1 MVGEMTVR
9 EFPALQRRLRWITAE
24 LAAIERQLELESQQG
39 GTAGVHTHQ
48 MLLAEQ
54 DELDFILRYYQRQTN
69 GALSRMQWSVVA
81 TSMVISLM
89 LLILLVA
96 QRMP

>member
-1 MVGEMTVR
+1 MTVR
-9 EFPALQRRLRWITAE
+9 EFPALQRRLRWLTAE
-24 LAAIERQLELESQQG
+24 LSAIERQLELEAQQG
-39 GTAGVHTHQ
+39 AGTSGMHMHQ
-48 MLLAEQ
+48 ILLAEQ

-69 GALSRMQWSVVA
+69 GALSRMQWMVVA
-81 TSMVISLM
+81 VSMVISLM